1 MAATET
7 TPGEKFLP
15 ASPIGAEGQMRRFVA
30 NIFGSGCEMARLF
43 AQGIDFLFFVT
54 HTCALNGSRN
64 CACVFYFLFVK
75 ELQDDA
81 S

>member
-43 AQGIDFLFFVT
+43 AQELVFFFFLLIDLRSER
-54 HTCALNGSRN
+54 SRN
-64 CACVFYFLFVK
+64 CVCVFCFLSVK

>member
-43 AQGIDFLFFVT
+43 AQELVFFFFFADSLTLRTVAQLRVRFLFFVCQGVT
-54 HTCALNGSRN
+54 R
-64 CACVFYFLFVK
+64 
-75 ELQDDA
+75 
-81 S
+81 